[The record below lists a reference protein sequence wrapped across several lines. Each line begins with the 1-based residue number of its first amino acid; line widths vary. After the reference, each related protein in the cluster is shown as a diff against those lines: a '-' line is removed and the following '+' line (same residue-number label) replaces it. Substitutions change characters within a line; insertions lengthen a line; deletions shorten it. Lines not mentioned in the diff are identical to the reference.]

1 MPTETVTM
9 PGSEAGEPLAEHERQ
24 RETLLLATLPHVPFD
39 GWSQKAL
46 VAGARDAGIDPA
58 LAADAFPGGAS
69 EMIELFNQWA
79 DRRAVAELE
88 AVDLGQLKVRQ
99 RIALGVRRRIEA
111 NAAYREAIRLGLA
124 HLTLPQNMPL
134 ASKVLYRTVDA
145 LWYAAGDTATDFNFY
160 TKRGLLAGVYAA
172 TVLYWLN
179 DKSEGSAESWAFL
192 DRRIADVMR
201 IPPAMARLGRL
212 GTLFPN
218 PLRLL
223 RPLRR

>member
-1 MPTETVTM
+1 MTSDTA
-9 PGSEAGEPLAEHERQ
+9 PGEAPREHERL

-46 VAGARDAGIDPA
+46 GAGAREAGIDPA
-58 LAADAFPGGAS
+58 LAASAFPGGTT
-69 EMIELFNQWA
+69 EMIEFFNQWA

-88 AVDLGQLKVRQ
+88 AAGLGQLKVRQ

-134 ASKVLYRTVDA
+134 ATKVLYRTVDA

-160 TKRGLLAGVYAA
+160 TKRALLAGVYAA

-179 DKSEGSAESWAFL
+179 DKSPGSVDSWTFL
-192 DRRIADVMR
+192 ERRIADVMR
-201 IPPAMARLGRL
+201 IPPTLGRL
-212 GTLFPN
+212 GRIAAVLPN

-223 RPLRR
+223 HLRRR

>member
-1 MPTETVTM
+1 MTDETPDRETL
-9 PGSEAGEPLAEHERQ
+9 PEHERL
-24 RETLLLATLPHVPFD
+24 RETLLLAGLPHVPFD
-39 GWSQKAL
+39 GWSHKAL
-46 VAGARDAGIDPA
+46 TAGARDAAIDPA
-58 LAADAFPGGAS
+58 LAADAFPGGAG
-69 EMIELFNQWA
+69 EIIEFFNQWA

-88 AVDLGQLKVRQ
+88 AADLGALKVRQ

-134 ASKVLYRTVDA
+134 ATKVLYRTVDA

-160 TKRGLLAGVYAA
+160 TKRGLLAGVYGA

-179 DKSEGSAESWAFL
+179 DKSPGSADSWAFL
-192 DRRIADVMR
+192 ERRIADVMR
-201 IPPAMARLGRL
+201 IPPALGRIGRL
-212 GTLFPN
+212 ASVLPN

-223 RPLRR
+223 RPMRR

>member
-1 MPTETVTM
+1 MTENSPADDVPAREGETA
-9 PGSEAGEPLAEHERQ
+9 SAGEAL
-24 RETLLLATLPHVPFD
+24 RETLLLAALPHVPFD
-39 GWSQKAL
+39 GWGQKAL
-46 VAGARDAGIDPA
+46 AAGAREAGIDPA
-58 LAADAFPGGAS
+58 LAADAFPGGAG

-88 AVDLGQLKVRQ
+88 AAQIGRLKVRQ
-99 RIALGVRRRIEA
+99 RIAVGVRRRIEA
-111 NAAYREAIRLGLA
+111 NAAHREAIRLGLA

-134 ASKVLYRTVDA
+134 ASRVLYRTVDA

-160 TKRGLLAGVYAA
+160 TKRGLLAGVYCA

-179 DKSEGSAESWAFL
+179 DKSPGAADSWAFL

-201 IPPAMARLGRL
+201 IPPALGRIAAVL
-212 GTLFPN
+212 PN

>member
-1 MPTETVTM
+1 MTTDTDDGMES
-9 PGSEAGEPLAEHERQ
+9 GEALPEHERR
-24 RETLLLATLPHVPFD
+24 RETLLLAALPHVPFD
-39 GWSQKAL
+39 GWTQKAL
-46 VAGARDAGIDPA
+46 GAGARDAGIDPA
-58 LAADAFPGGAS
+58 LAADAFPGGAG
-69 EMIELFNQWA
+69 EMIEFFNQWA

-111 NAAYREAIRLGLA
+111 NAPYREAIRLGLA

-160 TKRGLLAGVYAA
+160 TKRGLLAGVYGA

-179 DKSEGSAESWAFL
+179 DKSPGSAESWAFL
-192 DRRIADVMR
+192 ERRIADVMR
-201 IPPAMARLGRL
+201 IPPAMARFGRIGAL
-212 GTLFPN
+212 LPN

>member
-1 MPTETVTM
+1 MSDETAQD
-9 PGSEAGEPLAEHERQ
+9 EALPEHERL
-24 RETLLLATLPHVPFD
+24 RETLLLAALPHVPFD

-46 VAGARDAGIDPA
+46 TAGARDAGIDPA

-88 AVDLGQLKVRQ
+88 AADLGALKVRQ

-134 ASKVLYRTVDA
+134 ATKVLYRTVDA

-160 TKRGLLAGVYAA
+160 TKRGLLAGVYGA

-179 DKSEGSAESWAFL
+179 DKSPGSADSWAFL
-192 DRRIADVMR
+192 ERRIADVMR
-201 IPPAMARLGRL
+201 IPPAMARFGRL
-212 GTLFPN
+212 ASVLPN

-223 RPLRR
+223 RPMRR